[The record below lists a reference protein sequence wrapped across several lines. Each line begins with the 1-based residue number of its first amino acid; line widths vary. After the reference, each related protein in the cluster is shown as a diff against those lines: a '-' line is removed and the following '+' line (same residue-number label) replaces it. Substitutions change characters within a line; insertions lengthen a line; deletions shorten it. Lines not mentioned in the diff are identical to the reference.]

1 MRQVRDVCSWPKLI
15 LDSIAIAWLYVLPAH
30 VGWLC
35 LGQSSGLQKQVA
47 YDDLDL
53 QKLTVCTL
61 SFLQPAKLAEAFKY
75 FVQGMGYS
83 KYDTL
88 GARHMWGW

>member
-1 MRQVRDVCSWPKLI
+1 MLI
-15 LDSIAIAWLYVLPAH
+15 LDSIAIPWLYALPVH
-30 VGWLC
+30 VGLLC
-35 LGQSSGLQKQVA
+35 LGQSSGSQKQVV

-53 QKLTVCTL
+53 QKLTTYFL
-61 SFLQPAKLAEAFKY
+61 SSLQPAKLAEAFKY

-88 GARHMWGW
+88 GTR